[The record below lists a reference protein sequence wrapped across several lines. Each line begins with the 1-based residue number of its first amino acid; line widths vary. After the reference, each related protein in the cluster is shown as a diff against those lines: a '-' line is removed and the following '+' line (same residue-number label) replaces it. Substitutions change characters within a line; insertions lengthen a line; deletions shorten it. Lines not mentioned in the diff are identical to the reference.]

1 MTNYEDTNNAVHHLR
16 FLAELAA
23 LDDDDAA
30 FHAFEEHFKASAE
43 DPYFENELKLWLTAW
58 RKALDYF
65 TRQAAPVRRTLT
77 TTNNTDPVR
86 SLVEQWRE
94 VAEYFTGSTG
104 LDIRETLIDCA
115 DDLEAALSQQQPSA
129 EDEVEYEYEVWQDG
143 VLQAGG
149 RENDYASAKAEANHY
164 AMMYIQDGPV
174 EIIIYEKRRVAHAR
188 RSQQFG
194 GRDDG

>member
-1 MTNYEDTNNAVHHLR
+1 MTNYEDTNDVVHHLR

-77 TTNNTDPVR
+77 MTNNTDPVR
-86 SLVEQWRE
+86 SLVDQWRE
-94 VAEYFTGSTG
+94 VAEYFTSGTG

-115 DDLEAALSQQQPSA
+115 DDLEAALSQQQSA
-129 EDEVEYEYEVWQDG
+129 AGDEVEYEYEVWQDG

-149 RENDYASAKAEANHY
+149 RENDYASAKSEANHY
-164 AMMYIQDGPV
+164 AMMYANDGPV
-174 EIIIYEKRRVAHAR
+174 EIIIYEQRRVAHAR
-188 RSQQFG
+188 RSQQRE
-194 GRDDG
+194 GRDNG